1 MAPQTMT
8 PAQHA
13 RRFPLPDSAHIAV
26 IAVPI
31 AIYLV
36 ALAGGTSLAV
46 FFAVGSAVGFTLQ
59 RARLCFVSA
68 FRDLFMLHQGRT
80 LRGLLIGLA
89 VGSIG
94 FAMVMS
100 TIVGDPSGGRTPEDA
115 HILPL
120 GIATVVGGLLFG
132 LGMVLAGGCVS
143 GSLYRMGEGYLGSWV
158 AMAGVMG
165 GLYAVNRTWNWWWDY
180 TISTAP
186 RIWLPTQLGYT
197 GSLVLTFAL
206 LGLVYVG
213 TLWWERKQAFVAN
226 VTIRRAQP
234 APPASIADDVRLAL
248 RGVFRREWTPVTG
261 AIVLSMLNILLFV
274 RYRPLGVVG
283 EISRWANDLG
293 ASVGAPIGLL
303 KGLDSLAGCAAAI
316 AEGASWFTDGFML
329 NIGIVVGAFTA
340 AVLAREFRLRVP
352 RQPKRYVQSL
362 GGGLI
367 MGYGAGLGLGCTLG
381 AFYSAIPSLALNG
394 WVYSLAMA
402 GGALIGTRIIRRL
415 T

>member
-1 MAPQTMT
+1 M
-8 PAQHA
+8 PAQTITPA
-13 RRFPLPDSAHIAV
+13 RRFSLPESGHLAV
-26 IAVPI
+26 LLIPI

-36 ALAGGTSLAV
+36 ALGAGTSLAV

-94 FAMVMS
+94 FAMAMS
-100 TIVGDPSGGRTPEDA
+100 TIVGDPSTGRTPEDA

-120 GIATVVGGLLFG
+120 GIATVAGGLLFG

-143 GSLYRMGEGYLGSWV
+143 GSLYRMGEGYVGSWV

-165 GLYAVNRTWNWWWDY
+165 GLYAMNRTWNWWWDHA
-180 TISTAP
+180 IATAP

-197 GSLVLTFAL
+197 GSLVLTSSA

-213 TLWWERKQAFVAN
+213 TLWWERKQPYVAN
-226 VTIRRAQP
+226 VNIRRAQP
-234 APPASIADDVRLAL
+234 VPPASVSDDVRLAL

-261 AIVLSMLNILLFV
+261 AVVLSMLNILLFIK
-274 RYRPLGVVG
+274 YRPLGVVG
-283 EISRWANDLG
+283 EISRWANDVG
-293 ASVGAPIGLL
+293 ASIGVPVGLL
-303 KGLDSLAGCAAAI
+303 KGLDGLAGCAAAI

-329 NIGIVVGAFTA
+329 NIGIVIGAFTA
-340 AVLAREFRLRVP
+340 AVLAHEFRLRVP
-352 RQPKRYVQSL
+352 RQPQRYVQSL

-394 WVYSLAMA
+394 WVYGIAMA

-415 T
+415 A